1 MTEGDQSREDVPSL
15 TAELLTP
22 KCSMRIGC
30 WNVRTLYQTGKLA
43 QTLTEM
49 KRYNISLLAA
59 TEVRW
64 TKTGKQRLAEGEVIV
79 WSGRHDDNHQEGVAI
94 IISKEHAKAL
104 MEWKPINERLL
115 YVRFNS
121 KYAKLSIVVAY
132 APTENANDEDKD
144 QFYEA
149 LQSTVEGIPKH
160 DVLLLMGDMNARVGS
175 NNKDRERVM
184 GHHGEGDITD
194 NGERLVGFCEE
205 NKLLIGGTLFAHKSI
220 HKLTWTSPDGKTQ
233 SQIDHIIINSKWRHS
248 LQDTRVMRG
257 ADIGS
262 DHNLLVGKLTLKLT
276 QAKIGEYRKPT
287 V

>member
-1 MTEGDQSREDVPSL
+1 MV
-15 TAELLTP
+15 
-22 KCSMRIGC
+22 
-30 WNVRTLYQTGKLA
+30 TG
-43 QTLTEM
+43 
-49 KRYNISLLAA
+49 
-59 TEVRW
+59 VF
-64 TKTGKQRLAEGEVIV
+64 V
-79 WSGRHDDNHQEGVAI
+79 
-94 IISKEHAKAL
+94 
-104 MEWKPINERLL
+104 
-115 YVRFNS
+115 
-121 KYAKLSIVVAY
+121 Y

-262 DHNLLVGKLTLKLT
+262 DHNLLVGKLTLKLRR
-276 QAKIGEYRKPT
+276 AKIGDTKSQRFDVAKLKNPAVKEDFSIALRNQYSVLQDDAALTIDSFNRAMATAAIETLLQEKGKG
-287 V
+287 